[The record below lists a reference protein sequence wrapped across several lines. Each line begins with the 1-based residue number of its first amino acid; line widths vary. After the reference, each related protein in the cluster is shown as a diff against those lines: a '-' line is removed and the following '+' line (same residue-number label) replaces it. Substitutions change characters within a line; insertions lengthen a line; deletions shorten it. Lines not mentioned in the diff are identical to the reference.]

1 MDCAQRAERRRVFL
15 AGVRDGV
22 PIGLGYL
29 AVAFSLGIA
38 ARNAGLNAAQG
49 EYVLFLDSD
58 DACTPGAFAA
68 LLAAARRE
76 MVNKTYDLVIINAP
90 LPDDF
95 GTRFAID
102 ACNQSGTVALLLAKS
117 EVYDE
122 VEAKLTC
129 QGVFTL
135 AKPTSAL
142 LLNQSLKWL
151 VSARER
157 LRRMEEKATSVEE
170 KMEEIRLV
178 NRAKWLL
185 IEQLKMTEAEAH
197 RHIEKQAMDRCT
209 TRREIAL
216 GIIKTYA

>member
-1 MDCAQRAERRRVFL
+1 MVFSDQTYSVL
-15 AGVRDGV
+15 VV
-22 PIGLGYL
+22 
-29 AVAFSLGIA
+29 S
-38 ARNAGLNAAQG
+38 AAQKFN
-49 EYVLFLDSD
+49 E
-58 DACTPGAFAA
+58 AFAA
-68 LLAAARRE
+68 MLPGSEYYPVRFVGNIAAARRE

-117 EVYDE
+117 
-122 VEAKLTC
+122 
-129 QGVFTL
+129 
-135 AKPTSAL
+135 
-142 LLNQSLKWL
+142 